1 MRSTCVHVLNM
12 SKMVQVRNVPDA
24 LHRKL
29 KIRAA
34 EEGVSMSDLI
44 LDELRALV
52 ERPSMKEFLAKRA
65 TPMRGP
71 LDPSPADII
80 RADRDRR

>member
-1 MRSTCVHVLNM
+1 MI
-12 SKMVQVRNVPDA
+12 QVRNVPDA

-34 EEGVSMSDLI
+34 EDGVSLSDLI
-44 LDELRALV
+44 LTELRALA
-52 ERPSMKEFLAKRA
+52 ERPSMKEFLAKRE
-65 TPMRGP
+65 TPIRAP